1 MQMRVIGSADRDV
14 GLYLYNVKSAYML
27 LTVADVV
34 VCSFS
39 VKF

>member
-1 MQMRVIGSADRDV
+1 MRVIGSADGDV

-27 LTVADVV
+27 LNVADVAV

-39 VKF
+39 VKL